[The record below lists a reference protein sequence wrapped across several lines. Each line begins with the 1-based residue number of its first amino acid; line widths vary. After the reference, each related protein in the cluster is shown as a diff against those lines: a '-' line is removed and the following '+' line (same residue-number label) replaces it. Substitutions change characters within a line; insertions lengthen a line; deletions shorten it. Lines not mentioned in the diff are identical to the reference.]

1 MLAALDDRDLDAA
14 IAQVFGHFE
23 ADEAGAHDHGS
34 PRPPSFDELGDAVR
48 VLDGAKRE
56 QALGIDAG

>member
-1 MLAALDDRDLDAA
+1 MLAALDDCDLDAA

-23 ADEAGAHDHGS
+23 ADEACAHDHGS
-34 PRPPSFDELGDAVR
+34 PRLLVFDELGDAVR

-56 QALGIDAG
+56 QTLGADAG